1 MIQNTMSLSKFT
13 KLIYGYEFFNSF
25 LVIYPLYAIM
35 FQNNGMND
43 TQISLLL
50 IFWSVSVLVFQA
62 PVSFFCNR
70 YFSYKSMVIYG
81 QFLKAL
87 CFYVWIA
94 WPNFWGYLLGFAL
107 WGIQWSI
114 YNTAFEALVYE
125 ELKARNKQSL
135 YVKIC
140 GRKHAANTVGYLLSG
155 LGSFLISLGYEM
167 ITYISIAT
175 TILGSLLIVF
185 IPPLPK
191 IQDSNTTNKWE
202 YITESIQI
210 FKKAPQIMLAI
221 ILLTAIVDL
230 IGIDE
235 YFGLIGVQMGI
246 PVKYVGL
253 IFIATLLAQ
262 SLGSLSA
269 SKFEKVSDQALYTGT
284 ILIGLVFSLICY
296 FYNFFGLLIMTACF
310 FGFAVLRVLLFTR
323 LQHATPSK
331 DRALVL
337 GVYSVFEQFTSIMSY
352 IAMMIG
358 AYLGGYKFGFL
369 ILGGSIMALGCGYCL
384 LNKFYPPRKPV
395 QKTQSN
401 F

>member
-1 MIQNTMSLSKFT
+1 MSLRKFT

-35 FQNNGMND
+35 FQNHGMND

-50 IFWSVSVLVFQA
+50 IFWSVSVLIFQA

-81 QFLKAL
+81 QSLKAL

-94 WPNFWGYLLGFAL
+94 WPDFWGYLLGFAL

-125 ELKARNKQSL
+125 ELKVRNKQSQ

-155 LGSFLISLGYEM
+155 LGSFLISLGM
-167 ITYISIAT
+167 DVIVYISIAT
-175 TILGSLLIVF
+175 TILSSLLIVF
-185 IPPLPK
+185 IPALPK
-191 IQDSNTTNKWE
+191 IQDTCSINKWE
-202 YITESIQI
+202 YLADTVQF

-221 ILLTAIVDL
+221 ILLTAIVGL

-235 YFGLIGVQMGI
+235 YFGLIGVQMGM

-269 SKFEKVSDQALYTGT
+269 SKFEKISDKSLYANT
-284 ILIGLVFSLICY
+284 ILIGFIFSLICY
-296 FYNFFGLLIMTACF
+296 FYNFFGLLIMTTCF

-337 GVYSVFEQFTSIMSY
+337 GVYSVFEQFASIMSY
-352 IAMMIG
+352 IAMMVG
-358 AYLGGYKFGFL
+358 TYLGGYKFGFL
-369 ILGGSIMALGCGYCL
+369 ILGSAVMALGCGYYA
-384 LNKFYPPRKPV
+384 LNKYYPPKNRLPL
-395 QKTQSN
+395 N
-401 F
+401 